1 MKIPR
6 VSSTEISHKT
16 CQICKVEKCHGNHF
30 GVDSCRACAAFFR
43 RTVHSRWSREKCQG
57 GTCDRKKLQQC
68 FEGGMVTDKFQYNR
82 DLINPVYLKSSIP
95 SSLERLLG
103 KPHFVLISDKNP
115 KKTTIDVHRLL
126 GEATKI
132 LNLGHAIPTYCGNN
146 RLKKLSLAVHNNVT
160 FEKLD
165 VIKRATK
172 SEILTNWEYYF
183 KRVATCLNH
192 FDEFK
197 KLEIPMQLKL
207 LQTIWHVW
215 GRLEKIT
222 SSARYQKTVEN
233 SKLSEVV
240 FQSGWIVDVKDVD
253 IDCNWFSNF
262 PNEQVKNFMLQTST
276 DLFNVIQYIHD
287 LDPTDVELTYML
299 AQLCFQYAGNRH
311 RGEIQEVCEQF
322 QNVLSND
329 LHDYYLNEMRMPR
342 YSRRIAKMMQ
352 INNYVQ
358 RNIRKGRERMEVIHC
373 LGIFK
378 LEFSHPEMFQ
388 DSLFN

>member
-1 MKIPR
+1 ML
-6 VSSTEISHKT
+6 
-16 CQICKVEKCHGNHF
+16 CKP
-30 GVDSCRACAAFFR
+30 CR
-43 RTVHSRWSREKCQG
+43 
-57 GTCDRKKLQQC
+57 LQQC
-68 FEGGMVTDKFQYNR
+68 FEGGMVTDSKILFFFFGNAQKYFMVSEFQYNR

-197 KLEIPMQLKL
+197 KLEIPMQVRFFNFRISPANSSWNSSKPSGMYGAGSKKSR
-207 LQTIWHVW
+207 QVRDIKKQS
-215 GRLEKIT
+215 KILNY
-222 SSARYQKTVEN
+222 RK
-233 SKLSEVV
+233 
-240 FQSGWIVDVKDVD
+240 
-253 IDCNWFSNF
+253 
-262 PNEQVKNFMLQTST
+262 
-276 DLFNVIQYIHD
+276 
-287 LDPTDVELTYML
+287 
-299 AQLCFQYAGNRH
+299 LCFKAVGLWMWRTS
-311 RGEIQEVCEQF
+311 I
-322 QNVLSND
+322 
-329 LHDYYLNEMRMPR
+329 
-342 YSRRIAKMMQ
+342 
-352 INNYVQ
+352 
-358 RNIRKGRERMEVIHC
+358 
-373 LGIFK
+373 
-378 LEFSHPEMFQ
+378 
-388 DSLFN
+388 